1 MIRIG
6 TRGSRLALA
15 QTKTVLY
22 NLKARGIEAEQ
33 VIIKTK
39 GDKVTDRGLHEIGGY
54 GVFVRELDNAIL
66 SGEIDAAVHSMKDIP
81 AERPAGLVTA
91 AVLRRDPPFD
101 FMVVEKPLEELYVIG
116 TSSLRRRAQLL
127 RYYHNHPEMEVKPLR
142 GNIDTRLEKLV
153 SGEYDGIVLA
163 EAGLCRLGL
172 AVPGFRLPADAFVPS
187 PNQGTVAVVSRDTP
201 ELREIFAPLNDA
213 QSAFDTAI
221 ERAVMEELSGGC
233 FTPQGIY
240 CQGGRL
246 LAEVLSLDG
255 KRAERVTAD
264 NLTPELA
271 REVGRELRK
280 KAAYLIDDAQK
291 MQAGGK

>member
-6 TRGSRLALA
+6 TRGSKLALA
-15 QTKTVLY
+15 QTEKVLY
-22 NLKARGIEAEQ
+22 LLEANGIEAEQ

-39 GDKVTDRGLHEIGGY
+39 GDAVTDRGLHQIGGF

-66 SGEIDAAVHSMKDIP
+66 AGEIDAAVHSMKDIP

-91 AVLRRDPPFD
+91 AVLKRDPPFD
-101 FMVVEKPLEELYVIG
+101 YMVVEKPMEDVFIIG
-116 TSSLRRRAQLL
+116 TSSLRRKAQLL
-127 RYYHNHPEMEVKPLR
+127 RYYHNHPEIEIKSLR
-142 GNIDTRLEKLV
+142 GNIDTRLGKLDT
-153 SGEYDGIVLA
+153 GEFDAIVLA
-163 EAGLCRLGL
+163 EAGLVRMDYK
-172 AVPGFRLPADAFVPS
+172 VNGFRLPADAFVPS
-187 PNQGTVAVVSRDTP
+187 PNQGTVAIVSRDTP
-201 ELREIFAPLNDA
+201 ELRKIFAPLNDE

-221 ERAVMEELSGGC
+221 ERAVMEEIGGGC

-264 NLTPELA
+264 NLTPETA
-271 REVGRELRK
+271 RGIGRYLRE
-280 KAAYLIDDAQK
+280 KAGYLIKEAQAVQEEMK
-291 MQAGGK
+291 

>member
-22 NLKARGIEAEQ
+22 NLKARGIEAEP

-39 GDKVTDRGLHEIGGY
+39 GDKVTDRGLHQIGGY

-81 AERPAGLVTA
+81 AQRPAGLVTA

-101 FMVVEKPLEELYVIG
+101 FMVVEKPLDELYTIG

-127 RYYHNHPEMEVKPLR
+127 RYYHNHPEMEIKSLR
-142 GNIDTRLEKLV
+142 GNIDTRLSKLE

-163 EAGLCRLGL
+163 EAGLCRLGI
-172 AVPGFRLPADAFVPS
+172 AVPGFRLPADSFVPS
-187 PNQGTVAVVSRDTP
+187 PNQGTIAVVSRDTP
-201 ELREIFAPLNDA
+201 QIRAVFAPLNDPRT
-213 QSAFDTAI
+213 AFDTAI
-221 ERAVMEELSGGC
+221 ERAVMEELGGGC
-233 FTPQGIY
+233 FTPLGVY
-240 CQGGRL
+240 SQGGRL

-271 REVGRELRK
+271 REIGKELRI
-280 KAAYLIDDAQK
+280 KAAPLIEEALK
-291 MQAGGK
+291 ESRRIE